1 MWNTLSS
8 NKLKGVW
15 AKQIALI
22 VGSFFL
28 GLVLTYYFGFIA
40 GLSLN
45 IIVLVGLVFYIRRSQ
60 QKALRNLGFS
70 DEKAGEGRFAPTEPK
85 ISLKFVCMSCGSR
98 VKGAK
103 CATCGSRARRAIF

>member
-1 MWNTLSS
+1 LAS

-15 AKQIALI
+15 VKQIALI
-22 VGSFFL
+22 AGSFLL

-40 GLSLN
+40 GLSL
-45 IIVLVGLVFYIRRSQ
+45 IVLVGLVFYIRRSQ

-70 DEKAGEGRFAPTEPK
+70 DEKAGGSFAPTESK
-85 ISLKFVCMSCGSR
+85 ISLKYVCMSCGSR

-103 CATCGSRARRAIF
+103 CATCGSQAKRATF

>member
-1 MWNTLSS
+1 MWITLSN

-15 AKQIALI
+15 PKQMALI
-22 VGSFFL
+22 AGSFLL

-45 IIVLVGLVFYIRRSQ
+45 IIVLVALVFYIRRSQ
-60 QKALRNLGFS
+60 QKALQNLGFS
-70 DEKAGEGRFAPTEPK
+70 DEKAGGSFAPTESK
-85 ISLKFVCMSCGSR
+85 ISLKYVCMSCGSR

-103 CATCGSRARRAIF
+103 CVNCGSQAKRATF

>member
-1 MWNTLSS
+1 MQKTLSS

-22 VGSFFL
+22 AGSFFL

-40 GLSLN
+40 GLSFN
-45 IIVLVGLVFYIRRSQ
+45 IVVLIGLVFYIRRSQ
-60 QKALRNLGFS
+60 WKALRNLGFS
-70 DEKAGEGRFAPTEPK
+70 DEKAGGSFAPTESNIP
-85 ISLKFVCMSCGSR
+85 LKYVCMSCGSR

-103 CATCGSRARRAIF
+103 CATCGSQAKRATF

>member
-1 MWNTLSS
+1 MWNTLST

-22 VGSFFL
+22 AGSFLL

-45 IIVLVGLVFYIRRSQ
+45 IIGTCR
-60 QKALRNLGFS
+60 FS
-70 DEKAGEGRFAPTEPK
+70 ILYKEKPAERFK
-85 ISLKFVCMSCGSR
+85 KSR
-98 VKGAK
+98 
-103 CATCGSRARRAIF
+103 I

>member
-1 MWNTLSS
+1 MSS
-8 NKLKGVW
+8 NKRKVVW
-15 AKQIALI
+15 AKQIGLI
-22 VGSFFL
+22 AGSFLL

-60 QKALRNLGFS
+60 KKALRNLGFS
-70 DEKAGEGRFAPTEPK
+70 DEKAGGSITPTESK
-85 ISLKFVCMSCGSR
+85 ISLKYICMSCGSR

-103 CATCGSRARRAIF
+103 CATCGSQAKRATF

>member
-1 MWNTLSS
+1 LSS
-8 NKLKGVW
+8 NKFKGVW

-22 VGSFFL
+22 AGSFFL
-28 GLVLTYYFGFIA
+28 GLILTYYFGFVA

-45 IIVLVGLVFYIRRSQ
+45 IVVLVGLVFYIRRSQ

-70 DEKAGEGRFAPTEPK
+70 DERAGGSFTPTESN
-85 ISLKFVCMSCGSR
+85 ISLKYVCMSCGSR

-103 CATCGSRARRAIF
+103 CATCGSQAKRATF

>member
-1 MWNTLSS
+1 MWDTLST
-8 NKLKGVW
+8 NKIKAVW
-15 AKQIALI
+15 VKQIALI
-22 VGSFFL
+22 AGSFLL

-45 IIVLVGLVFYIRRSQ
+45 IIVLIGLVFYIRRSQ

-70 DEKAGEGRFAPTEPK
+70 DEKAGGSFAPAESR
-85 ISLKFVCMSCGSR
+85 ISLKYVCMSCGSR

-103 CATCGSRARRAIF
+103 CATCGSQAKRATF

>member
-1 MWNTLSS
+1 MWNTLST

-22 VGSFFL
+22 AGSFLL

-45 IIVLVGLVFYIRRSQ
+45 IIVLVGLVFYMRRSQ
-60 QKALRNLGFS
+60 QNALRNLGFS
-70 DEKAGEGRFAPTEPK
+70 DEKAGGRIAPTESK
-85 ISLKFVCMSCGSR
+85 ISLKYVCMSCGSR

-103 CATCGSRARRAIF
+103 CASCGSQAKRATF

>member
-1 MWNTLSS
+1 MQKTLSS

-22 VGSFFL
+22 AGSFFL

-45 IIVLVGLVFYIRRSQ
+45 IVVLVGLVFYIRRSQ
-60 QKALRNLGFS
+60 WKALRNLGFS
-70 DEKAGEGRFAPTEPK
+70 DEKAGGSFAPTESN
-85 ISLKFVCMSCGSR
+85 ISLKYVCMSCGSR

-103 CATCGSRARRAIF
+103 CATCGSQAKRATF

>member
-1 MWNTLSS
+1 MQKTLSS

-22 VGSFFL
+22 AGSFFL

-40 GLSLN
+40 GLSFN
-45 IIVLVGLVFYIRRSQ
+45 IVVLVGLVFYIRRSQ
-60 QKALRNLGFS
+60 WKALRNLGFS
-70 DEKAGEGRFAPTEPK
+70 DEKAGGSFAPTESNIP
-85 ISLKFVCMSCGSR
+85 LKYVCMSCGSR

-103 CATCGSRARRAIF
+103 CATCGSQAKRAIF

>member
-1 MWNTLSS
+1 LVN

-15 AKQIALI
+15 VKQIALI
-22 VGSFFL
+22 VGSFIL

-45 IIVLVGLVFYIRRSQ
+45 ILVLVGLVFYIRRSQ

-70 DEKAGEGRFAPTEPK
+70 DEKAGGSFAPSESR
-85 ISLKFVCMSCGSR
+85 ISLKYVCMSCGSR

-103 CATCGSRARRAIF
+103 CATCGSQAKRATF

>member
-1 MWNTLSS
+1 MSS

-22 VGSFFL
+22 AGSFLL
-28 GLVLTYYFGFIA
+28 GLILTYYFGFIA

-45 IIVLVGLVFYIRRSQ
+45 IIVLVVLVFYIRRSQ

-70 DEKAGEGRFAPTEPK
+70 NEKAGGGVAPAESK
-85 ISLKFVCMSCGSR
+85 ISLKYICMSCGSR

-103 CATCGSRARRAIF
+103 CATCGSQAKRATF

>member
-1 MWNTLSS
+1 MS
-8 NKLKGVW
+8 NKRLKGVW

-22 VGSFFL
+22 AGSFLL

-45 IIVLVGLVFYIRRSQ
+45 IVVLVGLVFYIRRSQ

-70 DEKAGEGRFAPTEPK
+70 DEKAGGSFAPTEPK
-85 ISLKFVCMSCGSR
+85 ISPKYVCMSCGSH

-103 CATCGSRARRAIF
+103 CATCGSQAKRATF

>member
-1 MWNTLSS
+1 MSS

-22 VGSFFL
+22 AGSFLL
-28 GLVLTYYFGFIA
+28 GLILTYYFGFIA

-45 IIVLVGLVFYIRRSQ
+45 IIVLVVLVFYIRRSQ

-70 DEKAGEGRFAPTEPK
+70 NEKAGGCVAPAESK
-85 ISLKFVCMSCGSR
+85 ISLKYICMSCGSR

-103 CATCGSRARRAIF
+103 CATCGSQAKRATF